1 MNNTSVNDNKTSHVR
16 GWILGLAVAV
26 MFLRPATTAG
36 QAPVNLLSTSRFAI
50 LAASEITDVPTSA
63 ITGDVGLSPAARSYI
78 SALTPP
84 EVVGSIYAASDGG
97 ATAVM
102 LTQAQGDLTT
112 AYNDAAGR
120 TPVPTG
126 PFLNPGSGNLGGLTL
141 SNGGLYKFTGAA
153 LISGSDL
160 TLTGSATNVWIFQ
173 IASTLTVDNSIQVV
187 LAGGAQASN
196 VFWQVG
202 TSAALGTTTI
212 FEGTIMAHDS
222 ITFATGATLDGRALA
237 QTAAVTLESTT
248 ITIPNLQ
255 PAPPIFGPIS
265 RASDGTVT
273 LVINNTP
280 NFALTLQTSTNL
292 MDWTTLATPTPTASP
307 YTNID
312 SMSSPATMRF
322 YRAFYP

>member
-1 MNNTSVNDNKTSHVR
+1 MNDRSVNKSKTFNVR
-16 GWILGLAVAV
+16 GLIIGLAAAV
-26 MFLRPATTAG
+26 MFPDPDARAQ

-78 SALTPP
+78 SGLTSP

-97 ATAVM
+97 AVAIM
-102 LTQAQGDLTT
+102 LTRAEGDLTT

-126 PFLNPGSGNLGGLTL
+126 PFLNPGSGNLGGLNLT
-141 SNGGLYKFTGAA
+141 NGLYKFTSGA

-173 IASTLTVDNSIQVV
+173 IASTLSVDSGIQVI

-196 VFWQVG
+196 IFWQVG
-202 TSAALGTTTI
+202 TSAALGTTAV
-212 FEGTIMAHDS
+212 FEGNIMAHDA
-222 ITFATGATLDGRALA
+222 ITFATGATLHGRALA
-237 QTAAVTLESTT
+237 ETAGVTLESTT
-248 ITIPNLQ
+248 ITIPNLL
-255 PAPPIFGPIS
+255 PAQPIFGPAS
-265 RASDGTVT
+265 RASNGTVT
-273 LVINNTP
+273 LIINNTP
-280 NFALTLQTSTNL
+280 NVALTIQTSTDL
-292 MDWTTLATPTPTASP
+292 VHWSTLATPTPTVSP
-307 YTNID
+307 YTFTD
-312 SMSSPATMRF
+312 TSAAGVGVRY

>member
-1 MNNTSVNDNKTSHVR
+1 MKNTSANKNKTINVR
-16 GWILGLAVAV
+16 GLIIGLAVAV
-26 MFLRPATTAG
+26 MFPHQDATAQ

-50 LAASEITDVPTSA
+50 LAATEITDVPASA

-78 SALTPP
+78 GITSS

-97 ATAVM
+97 AVAIM
-102 LTQAQGDLTT
+102 LTQAQNDLTT

-126 PFLNPGSGNLGGLTL
+126 PFLNPGNGDLSGLNL
-141 SNGGLYKFTGAA
+141 SPGLYKFTSGA
-153 LISGSDL
+153 LISSTNL

-173 IASTLTVDNSIQVV
+173 IASTLTVGTNIQII

-196 VFWQVG
+196 IFWQVG
-202 TSAALGTTTI
+202 SVAALNTSTT
-212 FEGTIMAHDS
+212 FEGTIMAHDQ
-222 ITFATGATLDGRALA
+222 ITFATDATLDGRALSKS
-237 QTAAVTLESTT
+237 AVTLEFTT
-248 ITIPNLQ
+248 ITIPNLA
-255 PAPPIFGPIS
+255 PAPPVFGPTA
-265 RASDGTVT
+265 RATNGTVT

-292 MDWTTLATPTPTASP
+292 VDWSTLTTTTPASSP
-307 YTNID
+307 YTFID
-312 SMSSPATMRF
+312 TTASGAGVRF